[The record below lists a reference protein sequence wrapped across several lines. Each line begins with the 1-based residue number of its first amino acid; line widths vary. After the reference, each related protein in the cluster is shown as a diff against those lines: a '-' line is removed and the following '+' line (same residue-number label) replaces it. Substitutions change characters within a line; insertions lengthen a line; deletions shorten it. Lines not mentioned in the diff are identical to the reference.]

1 MLFTTS
7 FLQGA
12 SLCIILDKY
21 RQLTFVSGQL
31 RNRNFIRRICSSRT
45 VQDSIVSEDY
55 AMLFDYFYRCL
66 KTFITVVLIDLYY
79 ADAFMSFCHY

>member
-1 MLFTTS
+1 VYNIG
-7 FLQGA
+7 QRHH
-12 SLCIILDKY
+12 D

-45 VQDSIVSEDY
+45 VQDFIVSEDY

>member
-45 VQDSIVSEDY
+45 VQDFIVSEDY